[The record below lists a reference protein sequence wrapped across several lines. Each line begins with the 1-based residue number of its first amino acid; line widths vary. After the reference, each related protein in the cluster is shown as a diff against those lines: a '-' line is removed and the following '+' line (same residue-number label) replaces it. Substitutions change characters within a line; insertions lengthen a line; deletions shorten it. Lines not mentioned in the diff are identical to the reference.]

1 MLNNHK
7 NFQKNDEL
15 SSNESDEK
23 WKIQTNF
30 KTKIIKTAKRIEK
43 YNPNYKNSSC
53 FICNVKL
60 EHPKETLRFKTAR
73 ELLIYCQ
80 FLGECLPTL
89 VTYNKDNFI
98 KNKEDTFR
106 YLKNYTLMTKKW
118 KFYNPKF
125 ICKCCILKKINSP
138 NCLKYFINTFV
149 DNCKRKNLKN
159 NFHFVINKEI
169 DDDIDN
175 KIDKNSIDLT
185 IDETSN
191 KDIIISIDKES
202 KEIIDNK
209 ESISNKSNISN
220 SHINDLNNIHSNDN
234 SNKEN
239 SNKENSNK
247 ENSNNENS
255 NNNTTQ
261 NSLNNHN
268 LNLNNHLKQEIL
280 VNNKLEIINELLKIF
295 KITVE
300 NISQNFFNLIIYLR
314 YANKLNESRKR
325 RDKIIDIIYLSIL
338 FHYKDNIIAG
348 INKLTFIQKAIRKYY
363 KSLSYLF
370 NQSSNKYLSIF
381 INLEKEYEENF
392 IFFENK
398 INKFNE
404 SIINYY
410 NSLNE

>member
-1 MLNNHK
+1 MHNNHK
-7 NFQKNDEL
+7 NFQKNDENIDEL

-30 KTKIIKTAKRIEK
+30 KNKLIKTAKRIEK
-43 YNPNYKNSSC
+43 YNPNYRNSSC

-138 NCLKYFINTFV
+138 NCLNYFINTFV

-247 ENSNNENS
+247 ENSNNEIKL
-255 NNNTTQ
+255 T
-261 NSLNNHN
+261 
-268 LNLNNHLKQEIL
+268 
-280 VNNKLEIINELLKIF
+280 NKLYQLFYL
-295 KITVE
+295 
-300 NISQNFFNLIIYLR
+300 FFFLIHLIYLHIV
-314 YANKLNESRKR
+314 NILLN
-325 RDKIIDIIYLSIL
+325 
-338 FHYKDNIIAG
+338 
-348 INKLTFIQKAIRKYY
+348 
-363 KSLSYLF
+363 
-370 NQSSNKYLSIF
+370 
-381 INLEKEYEENF
+381 
-392 IFFENK
+392 
-398 INKFNE
+398 
-404 SIINYY
+404 
-410 NSLNE
+410 

>member
-1 MLNNHK
+1 MHNNHK
-7 NFQKNDEL
+7 NFQKNDENIDEL

-30 KTKIIKTAKRIEK
+30 KNKLIKTAKRIEK
-43 YNPNYKNSSC
+43 YNPNYRNSSC

-138 NCLKYFINTFV
+138 NCLNYFINTFV

-185 IDETSN
+185 IDENSN
-191 KDIIISIDKES
+191 KDIIINIDKES
-202 KEIIDNK
+202 KEIIETK
-209 ESISNKSNISN
+209 ESFSNKSNISN
-220 SHINDLNNIHSNDN
+220 SQINESNNIHSN
-234 SNKEN
+234 
-239 SNKENSNK
+239 
-247 ENSNNENS
+247 ENSNNENI
-255 NNNTTQ
+255 NNNITK
-261 NSLNNHN
+261 NSINNHN
-268 LNLNNHLKQEIL
+268 LNLNNHFKQDYLE
-280 VNNKLEIINELLKIF
+280 NNQLEIINELLKIF

-300 NISQNFFNLIIYLR
+300 NLSKNFFNLIIYLR

-338 FHYKDNIIAG
+338 FHFKDNIIAG
-348 INKLTFIQKAIRKYY
+348 INKLSFIQKTIIKYY
-363 KSLSYLF
+363 KNLSYSF
-370 NQSSNKYLSIF
+370 DQSSSKYISMY

-392 IFFENK
+392 IYFENK

-404 SIINYY
+404 NIINYY
-410 NSLNE
+410 NSLN

>member
-1 MLNNHK
+1 MHNNHK
-7 NFQKNDEL
+7 NFQKNDENIDEL

-30 KTKIIKTAKRIEK
+30 KNKLIKTAKRIEK
-43 YNPNYKNSSC
+43 YNPNYRNSSC

-138 NCLKYFINTFV
+138 NCLNYFINTFV

-185 IDETSN
+185 IDENSN
-191 KDIIISIDKES
+191 KDIIINIDKES
-202 KEIIDNK
+202 KEIIETK
-209 ESISNKSNISN
+209 ESFSNKSNLSN
-220 SHINDLNNIHSNDN
+220 SYINESNNIHSN
-234 SNKEN
+234 
-239 SNKENSNK
+239 
-247 ENSNNENS
+247 ENSNNENI
-255 NNNTTQ
+255 NNNITK
-261 NSLNNHN
+261 NSINNHN
-268 LNLNNHLKQEIL
+268 LNLNNHFKQDHSE
-280 VNNKLEIINELLKIF
+280 NNQLEIINELLKIF

-300 NISQNFFNLIIYLR
+300 NLSKNFFNLIIYLR

-410 NSLNE
+410 NSLN

>member
-1 MLNNHK
+1 MHNNHK
-7 NFQKNDEL
+7 NFQKNDENIDEL

-30 KTKIIKTAKRIEK
+30 KNKLIKTAKRIEK
-43 YNPNYKNSSC
+43 YNPNYRNSSC

-138 NCLKYFINTFV
+138 NCLNYFINTFV

-185 IDETSN
+185 IDENSN
-191 KDIIISIDKES
+191 KDIIINIEKES
-202 KEIIDNK
+202 KEIIETK
-209 ESISNKSNISN
+209 ESFSNKSNISN
-220 SHINDLNNIHSNDN
+220 SQINESNNIHSN
-234 SNKEN
+234 
-239 SNKENSNK
+239 
-247 ENSNNENS
+247 ENSNNENI
-255 NNNTTQ
+255 NNNITK
-261 NSLNNHN
+261 NSINNHN
-268 LNLNNHLKQEIL
+268 LNLNNHFKQDYLE
-280 VNNKLEIINELLKIF
+280 NNQLEIINELLKIF

-300 NISQNFFNLIIYLR
+300 NLSKNFFNLIIYL
-314 YANKLNESRKR
+314 
-325 RDKIIDIIYLSIL
+325 
-338 FHYKDNIIAG
+338 
-348 INKLTFIQKAIRKYY
+348 
-363 KSLSYLF
+363 
-370 NQSSNKYLSIF
+370 
-381 INLEKEYEENF
+381 
-392 IFFENK
+392 
-398 INKFNE
+398 
-404 SIINYY
+404 
-410 NSLNE
+410 

>member
-1 MLNNHK
+1 MHNNHK
-7 NFQKNDEL
+7 NFQKNDENIDEL

-30 KTKIIKTAKRIEK
+30 KNKLIKTAKRIEK
-43 YNPNYKNSSC
+43 YNPNYRNSSC

-138 NCLKYFINTFV
+138 NCLNYFINTFV

-185 IDETSN
+185 IDENSN
-191 KDIIISIDKES
+191 KDIIINIEKES
-202 KEIIDNK
+202 KEIIETK
-209 ESISNKSNISN
+209 ESFSNKSNISN
-220 SHINDLNNIHSNDN
+220 SQINESNNIHSN
-234 SNKEN
+234 
-239 SNKENSNK
+239 
-247 ENSNNENS
+247 ENSNNENI
-255 NNNTTQ
+255 NNNITK
-261 NSLNNHN
+261 NSINNHN
-268 LNLNNHLKQEIL
+268 LNLNNHFKQDYLE
-280 VNNKLEIINELLKIF
+280 NNQLEIINELLKIF

-300 NISQNFFNLIIYLR
+300 NLSKNFFNLIIYLR

-338 FHYKDNIIAG
+338 FHFKDNIIAG
-348 INKLTFIQKAIRKYY
+348 INKLSFIQKTIIKYY
-363 KSLSYLF
+363 KNLSYSF
-370 NQSSNKYLSIF
+370 DQSSSKYISMY

-392 IFFENK
+392 IYFENK

-404 SIINYY
+404 NIINYY
-410 NSLNE
+410 NSLN

>member
-1 MLNNHK
+1 MHNNHK
-7 NFQKNDEL
+7 NFQKNDENIDEL

-30 KTKIIKTAKRIEK
+30 KNKLIKTAKRIEK
-43 YNPNYKNSSC
+43 YNPNYRNSSC

-138 NCLKYFINTFV
+138 NCLNYFINTFV

-185 IDETSN
+185 IDENSN
-191 KDIIISIDKES
+191 KDIIINIDKES
-202 KEIIDNK
+202 KEIIETK
-209 ESISNKSNISN
+209 ESFSNKSNISN
-220 SHINDLNNIHSNDN
+220 SQINESNNIHLN
-234 SNKEN
+234 
-239 SNKENSNK
+239 
-247 ENSNNENS
+247 ENSNNENI
-255 NNNTTQ
+255 NNNITK
-261 NSLNNHN
+261 NSINNHN
-268 LNLNNHLKQEIL
+268 LNLNNHFKQDYLE
-280 VNNKLEIINELLKIF
+280 NNQLEIINELLKIF

-300 NISQNFFNLIIYLR
+300 NLSKNFFNLIIYLR

-338 FHYKDNIIAG
+338 FHFKDNIIAG
-348 INKLTFIQKAIRKYY
+348 INKLSFIQKTIIKYY
-363 KSLSYLF
+363 KNLSYSF
-370 NQSSNKYLSIF
+370 DQSSSKYISMY

-392 IFFENK
+392 IYFENK

-404 SIINYY
+404 NIINYY
-410 NSLNE
+410 NSLN

>member
-1 MLNNHK
+1 MHNNHK
-7 NFQKNDEL
+7 NFQKNDENIDEL

-30 KTKIIKTAKRIEK
+30 KNKLIKTAKRIEK
-43 YNPNYKNSSC
+43 YNPNYRNSSC

-138 NCLKYFINTFV
+138 NCLNYFINTFV

-185 IDETSN
+185 IDENSN
-191 KDIIISIDKES
+191 KDIIINIDKES
-202 KEIIDNK
+202 KEIIETK
-209 ESISNKSNISN
+209 ESFSNKSNLSN
-220 SHINDLNNIHSNDN
+220 SYINESNNIHSN
-234 SNKEN
+234 
-239 SNKENSNK
+239 
-247 ENSNNENS
+247 ENSNNENI
-255 NNNTTQ
+255 NNNITK
-261 NSLNNHN
+261 NSINNHN
-268 LNLNNHLKQEIL
+268 LNLNNHFKQDHSE
-280 VNNKLEIINELLKIF
+280 NNQLEIINELLKIF

-300 NISQNFFNLIIYLR
+300 NLSKNFFNLIIYLR

-404 SIINYY
+404 NIINYY
-410 NSLNE
+410 NSLN